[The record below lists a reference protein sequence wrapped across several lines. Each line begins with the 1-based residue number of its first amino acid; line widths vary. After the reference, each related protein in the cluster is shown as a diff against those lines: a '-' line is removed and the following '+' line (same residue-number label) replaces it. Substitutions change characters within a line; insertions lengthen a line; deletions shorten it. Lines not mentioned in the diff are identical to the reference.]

1 MTRWGVIRRAE
12 AGPTSRGRLPRVLVL
27 NHAAV
32 ADGDAGGTRHVELFG
47 YLDGWRAEIVASDR
61 NLLTRR
67 RQARREPGFR
77 TVPTLPYRG
86 SGGAGRVANWVSY
99 AVGAV
104 VVGLLGERPDV
115 VYASSPQPLA
125 LAAGLVVARLRRSR
139 LVVEVRDLWP
149 EYMVQMGQ
157 VREGGRVHRAMSA
170 FESHTYRRAAVVVV
184 LAEGVGDRVRASGA
198 RRVEFLPNAAD
209 LERFDRDR
217 RAGADR
223 ASWRRRLGV
232 APGAFVAMYVGNHG
246 PVYGLENLLSA
257 AGELA
262 AEGDDTVVV
271 LVGDGTR
278 KAALREQAA
287 ARGLANVVFV
297 DPVPKSEVPGL
308 LGAADV
314 GLHVLADVA
323 LFRFGVSPNKVY
335 DYFAAS
341 LPVVTNCPGA
351 VGALVEGA
359 GAGVA
364 VAPEAL
370 ADGVR
375 SVRARPA
382 AGRRALGTAGREYLE
397 QGRSRRHVAD
407 RLAAL
412 LDEVAR

>member
-1 MTRWGVIRRAE
+1 MGVIRRAE

-77 TVPTLPYRG
+77 TVPTLAYRG

-157 VREGGRVHRAMSA
+157 VREGGRLHRAMAA
-170 FESHTYRRAAVVVV
+170 FESHAYRRAAVVVV
-184 LAEGVGDRVRASGA
+184 LAEGVGDRVLASGA
-198 RRVEFLPNAAD
+198 RRVELLPNAAD

-217 RAGADR
+217 RAGAGR

-232 APGAFVAMYVGNHG
+232 APGAFMAIYVGNHG
-246 PVYGLENLLSA
+246 PVYGLEHLLSA
-257 AGELA
+257 AEELA
-262 AEGDDTVVV
+262 AEGDDTVVL

-364 VAPEAL
+364 VAPEAV

-382 AGRRALGTAGREYLE
+382 AERRALGAAGRAYLE
-397 QGRSRRHVAD
+397 QGRSRRDVAD